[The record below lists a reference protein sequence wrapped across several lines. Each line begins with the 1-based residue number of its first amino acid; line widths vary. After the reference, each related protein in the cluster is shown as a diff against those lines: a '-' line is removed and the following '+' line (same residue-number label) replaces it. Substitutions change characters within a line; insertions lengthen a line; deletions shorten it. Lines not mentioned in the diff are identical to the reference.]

1 MTDFNPNNPY
11 NAWAEP
17 VCLPPIKSVYFVVP
31 SFSSDEATVEED
43 GHIFEALRDAMPQMF
58 KLHVVEQSNIFGSV
72 LDQEYKVAWYT
83 VDTQGART
91 LHFAALEDFAFS
103 DLIYEDMA
111 I

>member
-1 MTDFNPNNPY
+1 MTDFNANNPY

-17 VCLPPIKSVYFVVP
+17 VCVPPIKSVYFVVP
-31 SFSSDEATVEED
+31 SFSSDEATVEEES
-43 GHIFEALRDAMPQMF
+43 HIFEALCDAMPQWF
-58 KLHVVEQSNIFGSV
+58 KLHIAEQTNIFGVV

-91 LHFAALEDFAFS
+91 LHFAPLEEFAFS